1 MKWIL
6 TFITGAI
13 VGAVA
18 LYASAIYL
26 AIKSPL
32 AAPELAP
39 GQVEVV
45 LVAPPGAPVVV
56 PVEAGYVDVPP
67 FELDMPIPLPGVAV
81 PPLVADAVVPFE
93 KQLLIPVAGIDAA
106 ALKDSFH
113 ETRGTG
119 QFHEAIDILAPKG
132 TQVFAVAD
140 GKIVKLFNSKP
151 GGLTVYQF
159 DASEKFAYYYAHLDR
174 YAPTIKEGTRVKRGD
189 LVGFVG
195 ATGNADP
202 KTPHLHFAI
211 FALGTEKQWWKG
223 SPINP
228 YPMLGATRTL
238 AVVQ

>member
-1 MKWIL
+1 MKWIF

-18 LYASAIYL
+18 MYGSAFYV
-26 AIKSPL
+26 AMKAPPAVPE
-32 AAPELAP
+32 AAP
-39 GQVEVV
+39 QVAIVTV
-45 LVAPPGAPVVV
+45 TPPAAPVVT
-56 PVEAGYVDVPP
+56 PIEAGYVDVQA
-67 FELDMPIPLPGVAV
+67 FEPPLPPPLPAV
-81 PPLVADAVVPFE
+81 SIPPLVADTVVPLE
-93 KQLLIPVAGIDAA
+93 KQLLIPVAGVDAA
-106 ALKDSFH
+106 ALKDTFH
-113 ETRGTG
+113 ETRGSDH
-119 QFHEAIDILAPKG
+119 FHEAIDILAPTG

-140 GKIVKLFNSKP
+140 GRIAKLFNSKP

-159 DASEKFAYYYAHLDR
+159 DTGEKFAYYYAHLER
-174 YAPTIKEGTRVKRGD
+174 YAPGIKEGMRVKRGD

-195 ATGNADP
+195 STGNADP

-211 FALGTEKQWWKG
+211 FALGTNKEWWKG